1 MNERRRRWLLQSS
14 LGTAGALLG
23 MSGCSHA
30 LTPKGSPPMDTRNWQ
45 THCFGRHLLSLPL
58 DAKVADAYKLDGN
71 AIEWLQGIQP
81 VQIPVL
87 MDRREQE
94 LRAQVHRVKQQADG
108 SQFIERIPMANQ
120 GGVIYSWPSEVA
132 QETNLQE
139 IYLTA
144 ATSGTVSRLKRTI
157 SSDRRKSGLAWA
169 EKIQQALT
177 GRDPS
182 VIPEQSGFC
191 MKSAMLTGSKPVA
204 EEAYRLWVTFASLP
218 RVGLTVESW
227 LVGKPS
233 SDTLFS
239 RMPAGLSAL
248 MNLASGTRVL
258 RKREVPL
265 GQQTAQEMLL
275 RVSAEGKRAYHF
287 QLETIGVANS
297 ATETSLTF
305 EMSTTNI
312 LDEHGHVGDAA
323 FKNDEEAVAFWDAIL
338 QSFRVRP
345 GAA

>member
-58 DAKVADAYKLDGN
+58 DATVTDTYKLDGDDIKLLPSIRPDQV
-71 AIEWLQGIQP
+71 AF
-81 VQIPVL
+81 L
-87 MDRREQE
+87 MEQREQE
-94 LRAQVHRVKQQADG
+94 LKRLPNVRKGKTIGDLYL
-108 SQFIERIPMANQ
+108 SREFLS
-120 GGVIYSWPSEVA
+120 GGAGVVYG
-132 QETNLQE
+132 LQDR
-139 IYLTA
+139 Y
-144 ATSGTVSRLKRTI
+144 
-157 SSDRRKSGLAWA
+157 SSDDTRQDAYLVTKMPLRVFKISTELFMDKHAQGKAWA
-169 EKIQQALT
+169 EKVQQALI

-182 VIPEQSGFC
+182 AIPQQAGFC
-191 MKSAMLTGSKPVA
+191 IRGGMLTGSKPVA

-227 LVGKPS
+227 QVGKPS

-239 RMPAGLSAL
+239 RIPAGLSAL
-248 MNLASGTRVL
+248 MNLVSGTSVL

-287 QLETIGVANS
+287 QLETVGVANS

-312 LDEHGHVGDAA
+312 LDDHGHVGDAA

-338 QSFRVRP
+338 QSFKVRS
-345 GAA
+345 GAV

>member
-58 DAKVADAYKLDGN
+58 DAQVTDTYKLNGDAIKLLPSIRPDQVAFLMEQRGQELKRLPNVRKGKTIGDLYLSREFLSGGAGVVYGLQDRYSSDDTRQDAYLVTKMPPRVFKISTELFMDKH
-71 AIEWLQGIQP
+71 AQG
-81 VQIPVL
+81 
-87 MDRREQE
+87 
-94 LRAQVHRVKQQADG
+94 K
-108 SQFIERIPMANQ
+108 
-120 GGVIYSWPSEVA
+120 
-132 QETNLQE
+132 
-139 IYLTA
+139 
-144 ATSGTVSRLKRTI
+144 
-157 SSDRRKSGLAWA
+157 AWA
-169 EKIQQALT
+169 EKVQQALI
-177 GRDPS
+177 GRDPGA
-182 VIPEQSGFC
+182 IPQQAGFC
-191 MKSAMLTGSKPVA
+191 IRGGMLTGSKPVA

-227 LVGKPS
+227 QVGKPS

-239 RMPAGLSAL
+239 RMPVGLSAL

-258 RKREVPL
+258 REREVLL

-287 QLETIGVANS
+287 QLETVGVAS
-297 ATETSLTF
+297 SVTETSLTF

-338 QSFRVRP
+338 QSFKVRP
-345 GAA
+345 GAV